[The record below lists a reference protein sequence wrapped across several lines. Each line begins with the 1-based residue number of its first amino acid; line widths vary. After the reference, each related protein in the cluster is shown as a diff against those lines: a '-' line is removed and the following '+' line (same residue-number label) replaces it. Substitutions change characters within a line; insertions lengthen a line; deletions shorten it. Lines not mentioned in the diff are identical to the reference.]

1 MEAMNLSVNQLTG
14 SLDLD
19 TLPAAVRTVCLS
31 QNKFTADPM
40 DGHLSVVGRTTTRLG
55 GSQEPP
61 DSTGTRPGGIG

>member
-1 MEAMNLSVNQLTG
+1 MQRKLTE
-14 SLDLD
+14 
-19 TLPAAVRTVCLS
+19 PADKIRAAHVS
-31 QNKFTADPM
+31 DPM

>member
-40 DGHLSVVGRTTTRLG
+40 DGHLSVVGGAFHIWT
-55 GSQEPP
+55 E
-61 DSTGTRPGGIG
+61 